1 MSQSVWHKHDIE
13 NVLRGVELSCRQM
26 AAQFDDPETESY
38 RRGFQAALAA
48 TATSFGIKI
57 DQSPLWSAPNE
68 ASWSVS
74 AGRPATLLAPHHGPP
89 AGRPGS

>member
-48 TATSFGIKI
+48 TATSFGIQI
-57 DQSPLWSAPNE
+57 DVSSLNNRQPAHRGSRQIASPPE
-68 ASWSVS
+68 
-74 AGRPATLLAPHHGPP
+74 LA
-89 AGRPGS
+89 